1 MIQNDKIDKKHFK
14 NKIMPESQKIRI
26 NETPDHPYFRIYE
39 ALSQLHST
47 STQSM
52 IINIHY

>member
-1 MIQNDKIDKKHFK
+1 MTKFIKSILKTKSCLNHKKV
-14 NKIMPESQKIRI
+14 RI

-47 STQSM
+47 SAQSM